1 MKFSRLKHQLIE
13 PLCQCFIV
21 LLCIIMEDQKQMFKD
36 LHLAFFLIVVIDHKI
51 LRKNDLQNISRR
63 LHMRFEWGHMK
74 NNFSVFM
81 NY

>member
-51 LRKNDLQNISRR
+51 LRKMIYRTSQEGCICGLN
-63 LHMRFEWGHMK
+63 GAT
-74 NNFSVFM
+74 
-81 NY
+81 